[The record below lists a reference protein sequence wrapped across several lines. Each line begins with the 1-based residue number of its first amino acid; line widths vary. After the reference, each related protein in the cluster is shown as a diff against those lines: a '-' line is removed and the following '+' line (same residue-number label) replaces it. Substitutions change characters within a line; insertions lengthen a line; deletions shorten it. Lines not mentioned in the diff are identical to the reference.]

1 MKKISPLPLT
11 LLMASLFLSGLFLSG
26 IFGTGSTAHAW
37 FGGKFKTLTPENNQI
52 SIALDGISDGQAHY
66 FTTKSEKGVNVE
78 FFVVQSHDGIIR
90 AAIDAC
96 DVCYRAGK
104 GYVQEGNV
112 MVCSNCGMK
121 FATDRIN
128 EVKGGCNPAPLTRTI
143 EDGNL
148 VVSMADI
155 NANAWLCEFKK

>member
-1 MKKISPLPLT
+1 MKNVLPLT
-11 LLMASLFLSGLFLSG
+11 MVTLILAG
-26 IFGTGSTAHAW
+26 IVLTGSSAHAW
-37 FGGKFKTLTPENNQI
+37 FGGKFKKLTPENDQI
-52 SIALDGISDGQAHY
+52 SISLDKISDGQAHY
-66 FTTKSEKGVNVE
+66 FTIQSEKGVDVE
-78 FFVVQSHDGIIR
+78 FFVVKSHDGIIR

-112 MVCSNCGMK
+112 MVCTNCGMR

-143 EDGNL
+143 ESGNL
-148 VVSMADI
+148 VISMADI

>member
-11 LLMASLFLSGLFLSG
+11 LLMASLFLSTLFMPGL
-26 IFGTGSTAHAW
+26 FGTGSTAHAW

-52 SIALDGISDGQAHY
+52 SIALDTISDGQAHY

-128 EVKGGCNPAPLTRTI
+128 EVKGGCNPAPLIRTI

-148 VVSMADI
+148 VISMADI

>member
-1 MKKISPLPLT
+1 MKNALSLIISILIL
-11 LLMASLFLSGLFLSG
+11 AGFFLA
-26 IFGTGSTAHAW
+26 GSSAHAW
-37 FGGKFKTLTPENNQI
+37 FGGKFKKLTPENNQI
-52 SIALDGISDGQAHY
+52 AIPLDKISDGQAHY
-66 FTTKSEKGVNVE
+66 FTTLSEKGVEVK
-78 FFVVQSHDGIIR
+78 FFVVKSDDGTIR

-112 MVCSNCGMK
+112 MVCTNCGMR

-128 EVKGGCNPAPLTRTI
+128 EVKGGCNPAPLNRTI
-143 EDGNL
+143 SGGNL
-148 VVSMADI
+148 LISMADI

>member
-1 MKKISPLPLT
+1 MKQVKPLVIT
-11 LLMASLFLSGLFLSG
+11 LILLGLFVA
-26 IFGTGSTAHAW
+26 GSTAHAW
-37 FGGKFKTLTPENNQI
+37 FGGKFKKLTPENDKI
-52 SIALDGISDGQAHY
+52 SIPLDGISDGQAHY

-90 AAIDAC
+90 AAVDAC

-112 MVCSNCGMK
+112 MVCTNCGMR

-143 EDGNL
+143 AEKDL
-148 VVSMADI
+148 VISMADI

>member
-1 MKKISPLPLT
+1 MKKVLLLTIST
-11 LLMASLFLSGLFLSG
+11 LILAGLFL
-26 IFGTGSTAHAW
+26 TGSSAQAW
-37 FGGKFKTLTPENNQI
+37 FGGKFKKLSPENDQI
-52 SIALDGISDGQAHY
+52 SISLDKISDGQAHY
-66 FTTKSEKGVNVE
+66 FTTPSEKGVDVK
-78 FFVVQSHDGIIR
+78 FFVVKSHDGIIR

-112 MVCSNCGMK
+112 MVCSNCGMR

-143 EDGNL
+143 ESGNL
-148 VVSMADI
+148 VISMADI

>member
-1 MKKISPLPLT
+1 MNKVKPLAFT
-11 LLMASLFLSGLFLSG
+11 LILVTLFLV
-26 IFGTGSTAHAW
+26 GSTAHAW
-37 FGGKFKTLTPENNQI
+37 FGGKFKKLTPENDEI
-52 SIALDGISDGQAHY
+52 SIPLAGISDGQAHY
-66 FTTKSEKGVNVE
+66 FTAKSEKGVVE

-90 AAIDAC
+90 AAVDAC

-104 GYVQEGNV
+104 GYIQEGNV

-143 EDGNL
+143 RGDNL
-148 VVSMADI
+148 VISMADL

>member
-1 MKKISPLPLT
+1 MKNALSLT
-11 LLMASLFLSGLFLSG
+11 IFTLILAGFFLA
-26 IFGTGSTAHAW
+26 GSSAHAW
-37 FGGKFKTLTPENNQI
+37 FGGKFKKLTPEKNQI
-52 SIALDGISDGQAHY
+52 AIPLDKISDGQAHY
-66 FTTKSEKGVNVE
+66 FTTLSEKGVEVK
-78 FFVVQSHDGIIR
+78 FFVVKSDDGTIR

-112 MVCSNCGMK
+112 MVCTNCGMR

-128 EVKGGCNPAPLTRTI
+128 EVKGGCNPAPLNRTI
-143 EDGNL
+143 AGGNL
-148 VVSMADI
+148 LISMADI